1 MGNYDSVEDGDKLV
15 KTALDAFGRLDIVIN
30 NAGIL
35 RDRSVV
41 KTADADWDLVHRFDS
56 LLIQVYEGSVQT
68 RFHYYLPIGHR
79 ASQNK
84 YCKLQSCE

>member
-41 KTADADWDLVHRFDS
+41 KTADADWDLVHRFVDLCS
-56 LLIQVYEGSVQT
+56 FTYELDVFKRVYT
-68 RFHYYLPIGHR
+68 ICHR
-79 ASQNK
+79 GSQNK